1 MFVQRAKNSIIF
13 QKRRHIARSS
23 GHRKGD
29 IDRVAKNTCVARIVP
44 GCHGGS
50 IGHREGRHH
59 RMAVRERDS
68 SFTESRHIRRAMSI
82 DHSTAEPVCNEQH
95 DIVLAPPCGSNRG
108 CGPDQRQSE
117 CCRRNNCFQE
127 ASLLLPGGR
136 KNEGLRPEIA
146 KSDAHGIVF
155 SRRLFKID
163 QALLNTTWQDLRR
176 LQTIPLEVRPQL
188 ILGWLTADASQRQAA
203 ERFCAERAAVF
214 RKDSIC
220 RFLRC

>member
-23 GHRKGD
+23 GHRKSD

-44 GCHGGS
+44 GCHGRS

-59 RMAVRERDS
+59 RMAVRERHS
-68 SFTESRHIRRAMSI
+68 SFTDSRHMRRAMSI

-163 QALLNTTWQDLRR
+163 EALLNTTWQDLRR